1 MKVADLLLRIQHLPP
16 NAEILA
22 FDPDAGYLLPVTGYV
37 FENGAR
43 PTVELCTD
51 DMNGEPGPWTEEQRA
66 QHLGSILDQ
75 IELQLLGAPEEVSTA
90 EIHAIQRKLQSLA
103 WPGRCPAAP
112 MKPDA
117 CSDRSQCFEACGP
130 HGQPGEI
137 SPAVATL
144 HAPNGIVHACAQHA
158 STARLQASFLG
169 THAYV
174 DEAPAGTPCT
184 YCATRCARHA

>member
-22 FDPDAGYLLPVTGYV
+22 FNPDAGYLLPVTGYV

-51 DMNGEPGPWTEEQRA
+51 DMNGGDLKVS
-66 QHLGSILDQ
+66 LG
-75 IELQLLGAPEEVSTA
+75 
-90 EIHAIQRKLQSLA
+90 EIHVLSPEDAKGVRQFLHA
-103 WPGRCPAAP
+103 THCPAAP

-117 CSDRSQCFEACGP
+117 CSDRSQCFDACGP
-130 HGQPGEI
+130 HGQPDGI

-184 YCATRCARHA
+184 YCAARCGRHA